1 MKRWSVNVVQW
12 IWQKMSSAK
21 FPENPI
27 CKFYELQNF
36 QKMSS
41 AKFRKPHL
49 QNSSESSSANFS
61 NSEPRIPICK
71 IGVAVFC
78 HLQNCVSLRAIL
90 SELTFVSPTNTL
102 LDSFYR
108 LCFLMFLTIKPVCTL
123 PTKIAITTHPPT
135 ANIW

>member
-1 MKRWSVNVVQW
+1 
-12 IWQKMSSAK
+12 MSSAK

-27 CKFYELQNF
+27 CKISELQNF

-49 QNSSESSSANFS
+49 QNFRLGRKCHLQIFQIPNRESPSAKSGSRF
-61 NSEPRIPICK
+61 
-71 IGVAVFC
+71 FYC

-90 SELTFVSPTNTL
+90 SELTFVSPTKTL

-108 LCFLMFLTIKPVCTL
+108 LFLLMLFIIKPVCTL

-135 ANIW
+135 ANN